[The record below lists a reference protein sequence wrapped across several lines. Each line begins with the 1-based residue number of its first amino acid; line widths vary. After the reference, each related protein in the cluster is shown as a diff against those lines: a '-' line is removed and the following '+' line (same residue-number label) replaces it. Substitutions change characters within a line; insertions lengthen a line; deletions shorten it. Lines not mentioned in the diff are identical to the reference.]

1 MYNIYSEDEKAN
13 YDWHIDNDS
22 NPYADIKFTFII
34 NLSEEPFEGGDLFL
48 QINNDIKVH
57 ELKERGS
64 MIFLKS
70 HSRHRVTP
78 VTKGERRNLV
88 LFLTG
93 PNFK

>member
-1 MYNIYSEDEKAN
+1 MD
-13 YDWHIDNDS
+13 DS
-22 NPYADIKFTFII
+22 PYVDIKFTLII
-34 NLSEEPFEGGDLFL
+34 NLSEKPFEGGDLSL
-48 QINNDIKVH
+48 QITNEIKVP

-70 HSRHRVTP
+70 HSRHRVAP

-88 LFLTG
+88 LFLKG